1 MIGADDISQMR
12 ADMAEVR
19 GDNDASIVLRRGAT
33 TLAAQTVRVAR
44 KNRGGRFAQSGQA
57 QESRG
62 EVIVSGA
69 IDLDIQAEDRFNL
82 DGVLYRIVFV
92 QPNRTMSTVAEATAV
107 E

>member
-1 MIGADDISQMR
+1 MIGADDLTQMR

-19 GDNDASIVLRRGAT
+19 GDNDASIVLRRGT
-33 TLAAQTVRVAR
+33 TTVAAQTVRVAR
-44 KNRGGRFAQSGQA
+44 KNRGGRFNQSGQA

-69 IDLDIQAEDRFNL
+69 IDLDIQVEDRFNL
-82 DGVLYRIVFV
+82 GGVLYRVVFV
-92 QPNRTMSTVAEATAV
+92 QPNRMMSTVAEATAV